1 MCHVYIRAILALIW
15 LVAAIVSAAS
25 GNSEMMVLYIVIC
38 GVFLYSAY
46 AMWKKEKNK
55 GEK

>member
-15 LVAAIVSAAS
+15 LVAAIVSATS
-25 GNSEMMVLYIVIC
+25 GNFEMTVLYIVIC

-46 AMWKKEKNK
+46 AMWKKEKDK